1 MKSKFFLNTK
11 AWQLNLIS
19 IFLLFSCFAFSF
31 FGTLYLRLAL
41 NAWNIFTLIYLNTLS
56 HFIEGKIPL
65 EKRPDRKYFAFTLV
79 LQFILFLIFTFSWFG
94 PERLINSDFYVV
106 LLALLFAFIS
116 LCCFYYVTKILLIAE
131 GKSYTD
137 FTDVLGEY
145 YKMSFGFLG
154 IFSIQKRA
162 INGLGYNKNCL

>member
-1 MKSKFFLNTK
+1 MKSRFFLNTK

-19 IFLLFSCFAFSF
+19 IFLFFSCFAFSF

-65 EKRPDRKYFAFTLV
+65 EKRPDSKFFTFALF
-79 LQFILFLIFTFSWFG
+79 LQIILFLTITFSWFG
-94 PERLINSDFYVV
+94 PERLIDSDFYIV
-106 LLALLFAFIS
+106 LLVLFFGFVTS
-116 LCCFYYVTKILLIAE
+116 YCYYYVMKNLLLAE
-131 GKSYTD
+131 GNSYTD
-137 FTDVLGEY
+137 FTDVIGEY
-145 YKMSFGFLG
+145 YKTSFGFLG